1 MKSTTIL
8 IKINTLLWQQWS
20 LRTASTNAIIFSHD
34 IVKSERINRH
44 LYTFSPTGIHLS
56 PYRFDWLRTI
66 FTRHSELKY
75 LLTNIWYFDNFIFF
89 NRILLLPWTTQSLNL
104 SYTICFQIITAN
116 WLSLVFPYL
125 TPIDYQSTGI
135 RVKRYSVTLYYVNDK
150 TAAFNYVCSQY
161 IRLSLR
167 IFLVS

>member
-1 MKSTTIL
+1 MKSTIIS

-66 FTRHSELKY
+66 FTHHSEFKY

-89 NRILLLPWTTQSLNL
+89 NRIHIIYCLGLLNRLTCLIRSV
-104 SYTICFQIITAN
+104 SRSSRQIDLFWYSPT
-116 WLSLVFPYL
+116 WLL
-125 TPIDYQSTGI
+125 
-135 RVKRYSVTLYYVNDK
+135 
-150 TAAFNYVCSQY
+150 
-161 IRLSLR
+161 
-167 IFLVS
+167 

>member
-34 IVKSERINRH
+34 IVKSEHINRH

-56 PYRFDWLRTI
+56 LYRLDWLRTI
-66 FTRHSELKY
+66 FARHSELNIY
-75 LLTNIWYFDNFIFF
+75 LPIFDIFIIF
-89 NRILLLPWTTQSLNL
+89 NRIHHLLPWATQSLDL
-104 SYTICFQIITAN
+104 SYTIRFQIITAN
-116 WLSLVFPYL
+116 WLILVFPYL

-135 RVKRYSVTLYYVNDK
+135 RVKRCSATLYYVNDK
-150 TAAFNYVCSQY
+150 IAAFNYVCSQY

-167 IFLVS
+167 IFLAS

>member
-1 MKSTTIL
+1 MKSATIS

-34 IVKSERINRH
+34 IVKSERTNRH

-75 LLTNIWYFDNFIFF
+75 LLTNVLYLIIF
-89 NRILLLPWTTQSLNL
+89 NRILLLPWATQSLDL
-104 SYTICFQIITAN
+104 SYTIRFQIITAN
-116 WLSLVFPYL
+116 WLILVFPYL

-135 RVKRYSVTLYYVNDK
+135 RVKRCSATLFYINDK
-150 TAAFNYVCSQY
+150 IATFSYVCSQY

-167 IFLVS
+167 VSLIS

>member
-8 IKINTLLWQQWS
+8 IKKNTLLWQQWS

-66 FTRHSELKY
+66 FTRHSELNIY
-75 LLTNIWYFDNFIFF
+75 LPIFYNLIIF
-89 NRILLLPWTTQSLNL
+89 NRILDLLPWATQSLDL
-104 SYTICFQIITAN
+104 SYTIRFQIITAN
-116 WLSLVFPYL
+116 WLILVFPYL